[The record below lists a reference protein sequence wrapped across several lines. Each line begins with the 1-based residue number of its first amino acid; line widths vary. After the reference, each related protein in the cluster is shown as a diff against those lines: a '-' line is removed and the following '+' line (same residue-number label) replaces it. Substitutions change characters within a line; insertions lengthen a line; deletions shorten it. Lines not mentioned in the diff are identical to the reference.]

1 MLAQVWRSENIM
13 TSDQMTR
20 LGELHRETLEEW
32 TARFLRERGL
42 PELSDAEMR
51 EVLRLGRA
59 DEDARHQ

>member
-1 MLAQVWRSENIM
+1 M
-13 TSDQMTR
+13 TTDQMTR

-59 DEDARHQ
+59 DEDSRHQ